1 MLLAS
6 KDLLSAAES
15 IASIVRLEASAACGP

>member
-15 IASIVRLEASAACGP
+15 FVNIGQLEAAAACGP